1 MVQSPRLL
9 SPTLVIQAQP
19 PRFHMPHISADK
31 SPRLM
36 VKQHSIAKN
45 TQRDSHTFK
54 EERREKKE
62 GGERIETGV
71 KKKRAVKPINKPI
84 SENEY

>member
-1 MVQSPRLL
+1 
-9 SPTLVIQAQP
+9 
-19 PRFHMPHISADK
+19 
-31 SPRLM
+31 M
-36 VKQHSIAKN
+36 VKQFSIAKN

-71 KKKRAVKPINKPI
+71 KKRAVKPINKPI
-84 SENEY
+84 SDNEY